1 MVELG
6 SESGEYVSLNL
17 WAFIAMIT
25 QIIVRVNGGINKN
38 KQEL

>member
-6 SESGEYVSLNL
+6 SESGEYVSLFYVLFNAL
-17 WAFIAMIT
+17 IV